1 MELFGQ
7 TNLIIPQMLKA
18 ITKELDGSCADWQL
32 HVHGNSMHSFTTLG
46 ADNREMG
53 TVYNADSDR
62 RSFENLEN
70 FLTELF

>member
-1 MELFGQ
+1 
-7 TNLIIPQMLKA
+7 
-18 ITKELDGSCADWQL
+18 
-32 HVHGNSMHSFTTLG
+32 MHSFTTLG

-53 TVYNADSDR
+53 TVYNADADR